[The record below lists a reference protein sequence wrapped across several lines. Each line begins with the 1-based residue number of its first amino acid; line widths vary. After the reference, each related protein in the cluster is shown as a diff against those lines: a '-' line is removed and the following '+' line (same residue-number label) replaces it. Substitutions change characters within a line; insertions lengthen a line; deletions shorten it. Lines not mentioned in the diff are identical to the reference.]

1 MRSCLLRIFAFALCL
16 TALTICAFAQ
26 EGRYKPGDK
35 IQYKVMGAWPERW
48 ETGTYVGSTPGGR
61 QPIIREKP
69 NEFYPE
75 GSQRAASWDTIR
87 PAAQP
92 PKEQPP
98 KAQPPKQDPDPP
110 EPQDDPPPD
119 NGADGEDEGN
129 GCAALL
135 GENEVLGYLER
146 RLGNTPFRDPAKKE
160 RTERELAKMIRDC
173 GLNFRYQNLSTF
185 STNLDK
191 YGATSI
197 VRFPL
202 SANLGQPT
210 KQAWYIGT
218 WLNNV
223 QSENY
228 WSIIA
233 AKTGFL
239 TISANGTYIWKLYAT
254 DPPADYVKG
263 RWRAATYDEMAAM
276 YQGGSGVV
284 LLNGKSGL
292 DWIVRQDRNTTLK
305 GRWIVTSDLRTHQM
319 REFGYQK

>member
-1 MRSCLLRIFAFALCL
+1 MRACLLRTIAFGACL
-16 TALTICAFAQ
+16 AALTVCAFAQ
-26 EGRYKPGDK
+26 GGQYKPGDK
-35 IQYKVMGAWPERW
+35 LDYLDYGKW
-48 ETGTYVGSTPGGR
+48 ETGGTYVGSTPDGK
-61 QPIIREKP
+61 QPIIRKQP

-75 GSQRAASWDTIR
+75 GSQTAWDWAKIR
-87 PAAQP
+87 PAAAANAQPQP
-92 PKEQPP
+92 PVQNPPP
-98 KAQPPKQDPDPP
+98 KDPP
-110 EPQDDPPPD
+110 LGLPPAAPPE
-119 NGADGEDEGN
+119 DGEAN
-129 GCAALL
+129 GCAATL

-146 RLGNTPFRDPAKKE
+146 RLGNTPFKDSAKKE

-202 SANLGQPT
+202 SANFGPPT

-218 WLNNV
+218 WVNNV

-239 TISANGTYIWKLYAT
+239 TISGNGTYTWKLYST
-254 DPPADYVKG
+254 DPPAKYIKG

-284 LLNGKSGL
+284 LLGGKSGL
-292 DWIVRQDRNTTLK
+292 DWIVKQDRNTTLK
-305 GRWIVTSDLRTHQM
+305 GRWIVNSDLNTHQM